1 MTEYKWY
8 TNKHGYMDFGYWS
21 DEIAASDA
29 IWGARAIW
37 PNRNS
42 RSGDFPLDLL
52 PDRQNFHGDD
62 ALWPLLKGE
71 LNGGVLEAMQA
82 RMAGYA
88 RRGMVR
94 PDKSKEVVLFE
105 NTILKAVGNSNGS
118 YGYFYLS
125 VFLKPVDFDKRVTD
139 DSRVVA
145 RPDGS
150 TDYEGGEFRWDAPRI
165 PAIGERIT
173 LNQRADAD
181 PGSMATVVGHA
192 IEYHFLFLLVDVDG
206 VDLGTKGKETDRV
219 HCLAALRQE
228 EPPTSHYFG
237 YMPVDEMR
245 ADPSTNLHLPRSGT
259 ARVWV
264 MGREW
269 EEAPTD

>member
-1 MTEYKWY
+1 MQ
-8 TNKHGYMDFGYWS
+8 FGYWN
-21 DEIAASDA
+21 DEVTKSKAV
-29 IWGARAIW
+29 WGARAIW
-37 PNRNS
+37 PNRY
-42 RSGDFPLDLL
+42 GPAKFPLDLL
-52 PDRQNFHGDD
+52 PDRQNYNGDES
-62 ALWPLLKGE
+62 LWPFLKGE
-71 LNGGVLEAMQA
+71 LNNGVLEAVQA

-88 RRGMVR
+88 FRGMVR
-94 PDKSKEVVLFE
+94 PDEPNEVVLFE
-105 NTILKAVGNSNGS
+105 NTVLKAVGNSNGS
-118 YGYFYLS
+118 HGYFYLS
-125 VFLKPVDFDKRVTD
+125 VFLKPVDFDKQVTD

-150 TDYEGGEFRWDAPRI
+150 TDYEAGEFRWDAPRI
-165 PAIGERIT
+165 PAIGERIM
-173 LNQRADAD
+173 LNGRSNADA
-181 PGSMATVVGHA
+181 GSMATVVGHV
-192 IEYHFLFLLVDVDG
+192 IEHHFLFLVVDVDG
-206 VDLGTKGKETDRV
+206 VDLGTVGKDSDRA

-228 EPPTSHYFG
+228 EPTSHYYG